1 MGLSFRKSVRFGPLR
16 VNFSRS
22 GVGLSAGVRGARVG
36 VGPRGTYVTFSGGGF
51 SYRAKLNDVALPLPS
66 TPTVAT
72 PSTGWISTASVEQL
86 AVIGPDAALQEV
98 QSRLNRTNLFKVYL
112 WSAGGLVLVT
122 IGLPGLC
129 LVLMVLAVVGGV
141 FVRRWDRER
150 RTARILYDVDNDE
163 IVGRLALCNAA
174 GEALGQ
180 AAALWHIYSSVG
192 VRDPKYNA
200 GAGTLIQRTGT
211 RCAAGSLSGIELNVE
226 PWSVPVGP
234 QQILLLPDYLI
245 VREGKR
251 LAAVPYAWLSVYHE
265 TTRFIEEGVVPRDS
279 RAVGQT
285 WRFVNKNGGPDL
297 RFNNNRQLPILEYG
311 ELKLL
316 SSNGL
321 QIVLQASNPAATYH
335 AACALQELVR
345 IASSPVP
352 DPHRHEASRL
362 TPQMSPEVA
371 PRQAS
376 VAPSTRQSGLTV
388 PLAATEP
395 SRSAPLPPAPILP
408 PAPPIRPTPEPAPRP
423 QSRQPPPLPP
433 PRIPSPAVENARQT
447 RAATPS
453 GARRF
458 YGPNEVVVIAGRT
471 IQRPLAFV
479 SDVVTGADASTIVT
493 PFNVGTAQWA
503 EDLPYWPS
511 YLEATPNQ
519 RARYLDWMA
528 GGRVDPA
535 IDVGYIFMFFYG
547 LEWRVL
553 RDGADTALA
562 VAEVRRLLQ
571 TYADRSASLRSYL
584 SEFVAFSSLRQL
596 QQLTEEELTTALA
609 PILIESETATTT
621 LLAWHYLRGQPLGA
635 HLARRLVA
643 ILEGA
648 KRSVVA
654 TRAAD
659 ELDSLFEARYRE
671 QLGSGLVLDAA
682 KRPAKVEYHP
692 ASGSLRGIGQSLA
705 LSVPHVLGRARQFG
719 RIIEIWNAC
728 IDDLRKASSLKHR
741 NDGELTAE
749 GWAALPPEL
758 RQKYDH
764 PARDEWDSLIAA
776 APRLGEF
783 HLVRCSQLANV
794 SGLGGAPKLSAA
806 QLRRVAEIAADV
818 GYALEPDGRVHRKG
832 AQASDEMLVWRSA
845 DTSSP
850 DQKLYASALS
860 LMTLKMAVA
869 LADGTVDERETR
881 AMIDMLAD
889 VLALDEGLRKRLT
902 ALQHLLAR
910 QPGSATSVA
919 RKLQATR
926 SRFEIEKV
934 GRVLVAV
941 AAADGEIAEKEQEVL
956 RSLYKAL
963 GLRDADLSAAIAA
976 SGARLATDR
985 VVEVRPATTGR
996 AGEPIPP
1003 PPGEPRP
1010 VELDQAAIA
1019 AILADTRDVAAM
1031 LAEVLDQDDDG
1042 EDAEREVAPA
1052 LPVAED
1058 AQRPKA
1064 GGAFGADGL
1073 DVRYHAALEELL
1085 TKPIWTMD
1093 EVRALSNRRKLMP
1106 GAILDAVNSWS
1117 DEMYGDFLIEDSE
1130 SWHVRSQLLKGQTA

>member
-51 SYRAKLNDVALPLPS
+51 SYRAKLNDVALPPPP
-66 TPTVAT
+66 TPTIAS
-72 PSTGWISTASVEQL
+72 PSTGWIPTASVEQL
-86 AVIGPDAALQEV
+86 AVIGPDAMLQEV

-112 WSAGGLVLVT
+112 WTAGGLVLVT
-122 IGLPGLC
+122 IGLPGLF
-129 LVLMVLAVVGGV
+129 LVLVVLAIIGGV

-234 QQILLLPDYLI
+234 QQILLLPDCLM
-245 VREGKR
+245 VREGRR
-251 LAAVPYAWLSVYHE
+251 LAAVPYAWLSVHHE
-265 TTRFIEEGVVPRDS
+265 TTRFIEEGAVPRDS

-297 RFNNNRQLPILEYG
+297 RFNNNCQLPVLEYG
-311 ELKLL
+311 ELKLF

-335 AACALQELVR
+335 ASCALQELIR
-345 IASSPVP
+345 IARSPVP
-352 DPHRHEASRL
+352 DFHGQDVPRPI
-362 TPQMSPEVA
+362 PQMSSEAVA
-371 PRQAS
+371 RPAPTP
-376 VAPSTRQSGLTV
+376 PSTRQSGLTV
-388 PLAATEP
+388 PLAAIEP
-395 SRSAPLPPAPILP
+395 NRAAPLPPAPVLP
-408 PAPPIRPTPEPAPRP
+408 PAPPIRPTPAPTPLP
-423 QSRQPPPLPP
+423 QPRQAPPLPAP
-433 PRIPSPAVENARQT
+433 QARPTGDNARPV
-447 RAATPS
+447 RPAASS

-458 YGPNEVVVIAGRT
+458 FGPSEVIVVAGRT
-471 IQRPLAFV
+471 IQRPLTFV

-493 PFNVGTAQWA
+493 PFNVGTARWA
-503 EDLPYWPS
+503 ENLPYWPS
-511 YLEATPNQ
+511 YLEASPNQ

-535 IDVGYIFMFFYG
+535 IDIGYIFMFFYG

-553 RDGADTALA
+553 RDGADNALA
-562 VAEVRRLLQ
+562 VAEVQRLLQ

-584 SEFVAFSSLRQL
+584 SEFVAFSSLRRL
-596 QQLTEEELTTALA
+596 QQLTEEELTTVLA

-635 HLARRLVA
+635 QLARRLVP

-682 KRPAKVEYHP
+682 KRPSRVEYHP
-692 ASGSLRGIGQSLA
+692 ASGSLRGMGQSLA
-705 LSVPHVLGRARQFG
+705 LSVPHVLGRGRQFG

-764 PARDEWDSLIAA
+764 PARDEWDALIAA

-783 HLVRCSQLANV
+783 HLLSCSKLANV
-794 SGLGGAPKLSAA
+794 SGLGAPPKLSAA

-860 LMTLKMAVA
+860 LLTLKMAVA

-889 VLALDEGLRKRLT
+889 VLALDEGLRKRLA

-910 QPGSATSVA
+910 QPGSATAVA
-919 RKLQATR
+919 KKLQATR

-941 AAADGEIAEKEQEVL
+941 AAVDGEIAEKEQDVL

-963 GLRDADLSAAIAA
+963 GLREADLSAAIAA
-976 SGARLATDR
+976 SGARLARDR

-996 AGEPIPP
+996 AGEPIPS
-1003 PPGEPRP
+1003 PPGEARP

-1031 LAEVLDQDDDG
+1031 LAEVLDQDNDG
-1042 EDAEREVAPA
+1042 EDADREVAPA

-1058 AQRPKA
+1058 AQRPNA
-1064 GGAFGADGL
+1064 GGAFEADGL

-1130 SWHVRSQLLKGQTA
+1130 HWHVRSQLLKGQMV